1 MEIDQELLNCFIGEA
16 TDSLSEWERICL
28 TIDDSATKEVFD
40 SLFRVAHNIKGA
52 SRAVGLEE
60 FGTFVHEV
68 EDIINYL
75 RRDEYPMFPGIATVL
90 LESQTILIEWLEGL
104 KQDPKFVRELSA
116 IRKKLDLLRV
126 PNAGQHVAASSSA
139 TASASQDAA
148 APKGPVD
155 ELEALFMAAQA
166 EAQGSPAPVAAALAV
181 EEPKVEAKPAAAA
194 PAKKDTKNQAAA
206 ARNDETIRVAASKLD
221 ELIQLIGEL
230 SIHQAIVAQGRKA
243 GQLQQRTYQNA
254 IMLSEKITKEIQGKA
269 LGLRMQPLVSL
280 FQRIER
286 VARDVARAQAKDISV
301 VVEGSDVELDKTVIE
316 RITDPLVHII
326 RNAVDHGVEKAED
339 RAASGKPVP
348 ATVKISADKDS
359 AGVCIKISEDGR
371 GLNGERLMRKATEMG
386 LIRADSQ
393 LSEDEIA
400 NLIFLPGLSTA
411 EKVTDISGRGVGMD
425 VVARAVQA
433 LGGTIDVKTAVGK
446 GTTFAITLPTSLSI
460 VEALIVEIS
469 RSRYAVPM
477 QELSEIVD
485 LSNFSIETTGK
496 RGRMISLRGNVV
508 PVENLH
514 DYLPLRTS
522 KNGTGTASKVAGA
535 KAPTPG
541 LVVREGEDVVVF
553 EIDSIVNQQQVVV
566 RQLSDQLGKLQGFSG
581 CTILGDGEPGMI
593 VSLPEITRAYLKS
606 AGTKENRA

>member
-16 TDSLSEWERICL
+16 TDSLSEWERVCL
-28 TIDDSATKEVFD
+28 TIDDSASKETFD

-68 EDIINYL
+68 EDIINFL
-75 RRDEYPMFPGIATVL
+75 RRDEYPMFPGIASVL
-90 LESQTILIEWLEGL
+90 LESQSILMEWLEGL
-104 KQDPKFVRELSA
+104 KQDPKFVPELSA
-116 IRKKLDLLRV
+116 VRKKLTLLRV
-126 PNAGQHVAASSSA
+126 PSGGHDHATPAQAGHKNDAPAAS
-139 TASASQDAA
+139 
-148 APKGPVD
+148 KGPVD
-155 ELEALFMAAQA
+155 ELEAIFMAAQA
-166 EAQGSPAPVAAALAV
+166 DAQKAAEPPKEEVSALVETPKEA
-181 EEPKVEAKPAAAA
+181 AKPPTVA
-194 PAKKDTKNQAAA
+194 PKKDAKSQAAINRA
-206 ARNDETIRVAASKLD
+206 DETIRVAASKLD

-254 IMLSEKITKEIQGKA
+254 ILLSEKITKEIQSKA

-286 VARDVARAQAKDISV
+286 VARDVARAQSKEIAI

-339 RAASGKPVP
+339 RVSAGKPVP
-348 ATVKISADKDS
+348 ATVTISAEKDS
-359 AGVCIKISEDGR
+359 AGVCIKIAEDGR
-371 GLNGERLMRKATEMG
+371 GLNGDRLVKKAVEMG
-386 LIRADSQ
+386 LLKSDHKLGA
-393 LSEDEIA
+393 DEIA

-411 EKVTDISGRGVGMD
+411 DKVTDISGRGVGMD
-425 VVARAVQA
+425 VVSRAVQA
-433 LGGTIDVKTAVGK
+433 LGGTIDVKTAAGK
-446 GTTFAITLPTSLSI
+446 GTTFSITLPTSLSI

-477 QELSEIVD
+477 QELTEIVD
-485 LSNFSIETTGK
+485 LSNFSIETTGRK
-496 RGRMISLRGNVV
+496 GRMISLRGNVV

-514 DYLPLRTS
+514 DYLPLRS
-522 KNGTGTASKVAGA
+522 NKGA
-535 KAPTPG
+535 AAVKAPGSKAPTPG
-541 LVVREGEDVVVF
+541 LVVREGDDVVVF

-566 RQLSDQLGKLQGFSG
+566 RQLSDQLSKLQGFSG

-593 VSLPEITRAYLKS
+593 VSLPEITRAYLRS
-606 AGTKENRA
+606 ASTKENRA